1 MALLLSCQKIS
12 KAYGAAPLFA
22 ELSLGVHDG
31 DRVGLVGPN
40 GSGKS
45 TLLSILAG
53 LETPDSGIVSLRRKT
68 RMAYVPQ
75 HPRFSPTHSVAQI
88 LIDALTVNTREDP
101 FDEVTRDTRVRT
113 TLGRCGFSDPD
124 APASVFSGGW
134 LKRLAIAEALVS
146 APDVLLMD
154 EPTNHLDL
162 EGILWLEQL
171 LESAAAA
178 FVVVSHD
185 RWFLEKVAER
195 MLDLDPVHAAG
206 FFETRGRYSDFLERK
221 DAALREQA
229 AYQATLANRVRREV
243 EWLKR
248 GPKARSTKSHARIDE
263 AGRLIDE
270 FAEVSAR
277 MERRSAAIDFN
288 ASERK
293 TKRLIVTHG
302 LVKRFGE
309 RTIIDDLSF
318 VLTPGTRLGLLG
330 PNGSGKSTLIRLLT
344 GELPPDAGRV
354 ELADG
359 LRIALLDQ
367 HRRTLDPSLS
377 LRRALAPQGDQ
388 VMFCGRPLHVAGW
401 ARRFLFSPEQ
411 LGMAVGRLSGGEQAR
426 VLLASLM
433 LQPADVLVLDEPTND
448 LDIPTLEVLE
458 ESLLEFPGA
467 IVLVTHDRYLF
478 ERVTNSVLGL
488 DGSGK
493 VTPYAD
499 YRQWESSRKERGA
512 RRDAN
517 GGDAA
522 PAAAAGATSA
532 VSVAAAPARAKPK
545 KLSWA
550 EQKEWDGMEATILA
564 AEDELT
570 AARERAN
577 DPAVASDADELAA
590 RCHQLQ
596 QAHELVDRLYARWA
610 HLEAKRG

>member
-22 ELSLGVHDG
+22 DLSFGLHDG

-45 TLLSILAG
+45 TLLRILAG

-68 RMAYVPQ
+68 RMAYVAQ
-75 HPRFSPTHSVAQI
+75 HPTFAPGHSLGQI
-88 LIDALTVNTREDP
+88 LTAALAANDAEDHL
-101 FDEVTRDTRVRT
+101 DEATRDTRVRA
-113 TLGRCGFSDPD
+113 TLGRCGFGDPD
-124 APASVFSGGW
+124 ASPSVFSGGW
-134 LKRLAIAEALVS
+134 QKRLAIAEALVTQ
-146 APDVLLMD
+146 PDVLLMD

-171 LESAAAA
+171 LKAEAAA

-185 RWFLEKVAER
+185 RWFLENVAER

-221 DAALREQA
+221 DAALREQV
-229 AYQATLANRVRREV
+229 AYQATLANRVRREI
-243 EWLKR
+243 EWLGR
-248 GPKARSTKSHARIDE
+248 GPKARSTKSQARIDE

-270 FAEVSAR
+270 LADVSAR
-277 MERRSAAIDFN
+277 LDRRSAAIDFN

-293 TKRLIVTHG
+293 TRRLIVAHNI
-302 LVKRFGE
+302 VKRFGE

-318 VLTPGTRLGLLG
+318 VLSPGTRLGLLG

-344 GELPPDAGRV
+344 GELAPDSGRFDR
-354 ELADG
+354 ADG

-367 HRRTLDPSLS
+367 HRTTLDPSLS
-377 LRRALAPQGDQ
+377 LRRALAPEGDQ
-388 VMFCGRPLHVAGW
+388 VVFCGRPVHVAGW
-401 ARRFLFSPEQ
+401 ARRFLFSSEQ
-411 LGMAVGRLSGGEQAR
+411 LGMSVGRLSGGEQAR

-478 ERVTNSVLGL
+478 ERVTTTVLGL
-488 DGSGK
+488 DGSGA

-499 YRQWESSRKERGA
+499 YRQWESCRNERGA
-512 RRDAN
+512 ARPSAR
-517 GGDAA
+517 AA
-522 PAAAAGATSA
+522 AQTAAAGGAGITSSDA
-532 VSVAAAPARAKPK
+532 CAARPKPK

-550 EQKEWDGMEATILA
+550 QQKEWDGMEAAILA
-564 AEDELT
+564 AEAELD

-577 DPAVASDADELAA
+577 DPAVASRADELAA
-590 RCHQLQ
+590 RCHDLQ
-596 QAHELVDRLYARWA
+596 RAHDAVDRLYARWA
-610 HLEAKRG
+610 ELEETRG